1 MLMPRST
8 FCGDMQRR
16 DEESREMRGDEEE
29 EGGGRRRR
37 DGRRSA
43 LLTNVARR
51 KAERLILKVPDA
63 VTANRGVK
71 EDSY

>member
-1 MLMPRST
+1 MSRST

-37 DGRRSA
+37 DGRRWA
-43 LLTNVARR
+43 LLANLATR
-51 KAERLILKVPDA
+51 KTKRH
-63 VTANRGVK
+63 RVK
-71 EDSY
+71 GGELPRT

>member
-1 MLMPRST
+1 MLMSRST

-37 DGRRSA
+37 DGRRWA
-43 LLTNVARR
+43 LL
-51 KAERLILKVPDA
+51 
-63 VTANRGVK
+63 ANLATK
-71 EDSY
+71 ESKTT